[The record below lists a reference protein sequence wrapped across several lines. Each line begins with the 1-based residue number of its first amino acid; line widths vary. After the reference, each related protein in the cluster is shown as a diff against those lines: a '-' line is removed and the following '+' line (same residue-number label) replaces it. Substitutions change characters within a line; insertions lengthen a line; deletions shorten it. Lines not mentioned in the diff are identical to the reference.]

1 MLIIKTFLKSRI
13 NLLFPKFT
21 GLTYSTFEILKI
33 NSIELLS
40 SLIGVVQFL
49 TENYCCQYLTSSSW
63 KCSVIQRS
71 QETFSTS
78 LGLSKRCFFCIHL
91 FLSIYM
97 HQLFLLPCKK
107 SYKYKK
113 KKKRIILYDLQWF
126 FSLIFSLIFPP

>member
-49 TENYCCQYLTSSSW
+49 TENYCQYLASSSL

-71 QETFSTS
+71 QEAFPTS

-107 SYKYKK
+107 YISTKK
-113 KKKRIILYDLQWF
+113 KNIIIILYALQWF